1 MKKIRS
7 RRYHTRPIAWVAFSC
22 VFGWTEM
29 ATTCIF
35 QIHFVLYSNFFRS
48 LPLLFPLLPSFFPH
62 VHDWSLPLFE
72 PISCVIGINRF
83 APRTKQANE
92 RKTGCAQHHFHR
104 QCVFRFLWA
113 LLPLS
118 AAFMRFIVCSID
130 RGSFQTHFHHITY
143 TAYHGTHKLHETMFG
158 MCYMTAERRKNAV
171 QRGLYKE
178 KSSKMDTGDR
188 ASLHYTAYRISHT
201 VQSILFLAPPRWHT

>member
-1 MKKIRS
+1 MGSLLMCVRLNGNGHNMYFPNTFCSVFEFLSLSSSSFSPPSLFFSPCPRLVAPIVRADFMCNRHKPVRTTNETSKRKKNR
-7 RRYHTRPIAWVAFSC
+7 
-22 VFGWTEM
+22 
-29 ATTCIF
+29 
-35 QIHFVLYSNFFRS
+35 
-48 LPLLFPLLPSFFPH
+48 LP
-62 VHDWSLPLFE
+62 
-72 PISCVIGINRF
+72 
-83 APRTKQANE
+83 K
-92 RKTGCAQHHFHR
+92 HHFHR

-201 VQSILFLAPPRWHT
+201 VQSILFLAPPR